1 MKRLIIAGL
10 LLQSWTAYGQESS
23 MHCLPLSES
32 RVIHQMAAQSVV
44 MAETLTNRDSR
55 IVVLEKQVKDQYAG
69 FSEQLKIESEKLQLQ
84 KEITAHTESIVTT
97 YQEEKKTLKKQV
109 RRLKWQRAGLAAVAV
124 LVIGVSL

>member
-1 MKRLIIAGL
+1 
-10 LLQSWTAYGQESS
+10 